1 MENCGA
7 CLAWCRV
14 LSKHEHLE
22 GKAREGVHPDLT
34 SCDGYAAGMEC
45 RNESVRQVGAL
56 LGWSAGKSL
65 CVREGRPREAPSL
78 TLASLGLCVSWGSGC
93 CLSGVEMGFT
103 PRGWQQRLPDLLVGN
118 FV

>member
-7 CLAWCRV
+7 EW

-45 RNESVRQVGAL
+45 RKESVRKGRKA
-56 LGWSAGKSL
+56 
-65 CVREGRPREAPSL
+65 EG
-78 TLASLGLCVSWGSGC
+78 GS
-93 CLSGVEMGFT
+93 
-103 PRGWQQRLPDLLVGN
+103 
-118 FV
+118 